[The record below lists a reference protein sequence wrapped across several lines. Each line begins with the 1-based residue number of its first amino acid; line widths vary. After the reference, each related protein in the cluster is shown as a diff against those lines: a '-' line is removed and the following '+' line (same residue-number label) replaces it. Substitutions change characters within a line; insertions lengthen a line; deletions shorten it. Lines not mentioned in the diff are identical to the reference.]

1 MLEKY
6 KTEVFKDIDVE
17 TKTSNN
23 LMKQKKVRNVKIF
36 DEDENMDS
44 LYEK

>member
-1 MLEKY
+1 LLEKY
-6 KTEVFKDIDVE
+6 KTEIFKDIDVE

-23 LMKQKKVRNVKIF
+23 LMKQKKIKNVKIF
-36 DEDENMDS
+36 DEDEVTDK